1 VTRKPASS
9 TAASSSSTKRI
20 LQRALD
26 LQQDHQAKLFLFK
39 TAFPPADQIAIKQGF
54 YVSLSANPDTLAAS
68 KIGRYASR
76 SLFAQ

>member
-1 VTRKPASS
+1 
-9 TAASSSSTKRI
+9 
-20 LQRALD
+20 LD

-39 TAFPPADQIAIKQGF
+39 TAFPPADQTVIKQGF